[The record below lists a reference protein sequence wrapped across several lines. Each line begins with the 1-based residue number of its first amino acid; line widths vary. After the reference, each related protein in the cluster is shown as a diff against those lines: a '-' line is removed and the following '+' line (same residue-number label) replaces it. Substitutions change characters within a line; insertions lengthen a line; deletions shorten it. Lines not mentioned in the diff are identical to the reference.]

1 MAYTSNQ
8 TQLGPYEI
16 SELCLIKAVSNIHP
30 GVGRTGEI
38 VDLPVQRDNLG
49 YPIVYS
55 SSIKGALK
63 SIFWNLSENL
73 REQVKILFGPDPD
86 TVDDERF
93 SSAVAVLDA
102 NVVVFPV
109 RSLEGVYAY
118 ATSPFLLKRLS
129 EILDIANRANEAV
142 KKLIETSIGK
152 DEAIYSDRAA
162 NKLAAKDFNNKVVVN
177 EELQV
182 SRRAEAASEVEKL
195 EEFLGIE
202 SGRLLVLN
210 DDDALYALERS
221 MVRVTRIRIDRS
233 SKTVAEGAL
242 WSEEC
247 IPRGTVFYT
256 LFLFSRGRDVKQKR
270 FVEPVEVKNSFHQL
284 LEKTRR
290 YAIIGGDETIGRG
303 VIKFEFI
310 QK

>member
-1 MAYTSNQ
+1 MASTSSQ

-16 SELCLIKAVSNIHP
+16 SEFCLIKAVSNLHP

-49 YPIVYS
+49 YPIIYS

-102 NVVVFPV
+102 NLVAFPV

-118 ATSPFLLKRLS
+118 ATSPFLLKRMS
-129 EILDIANRANEAV
+129 EILEIANQTNEAV
-142 KKLIETSIGK
+142 KNLIQKSIGR
-152 DEAIYSDRAA
+152 DEAIYSNNAA

-182 SRRAEAASEVEKL
+182 SRRAEAASEVEQL
-195 EEFLGIE
+195 EKFLGIE
-202 SGRLLVLN
+202 QGRLLVLN

-233 SKTVAEGAL
+233 SKTVAERAL

-247 IPRGTVFYT
+247 IPRGAVFYT
-256 LFLFSRGRDVKQKR
+256 LFLFSRGRDVKQKK

-284 LEKTRR
+284 LEKTRS